1 MTANRSITVIHFV
14 RFNVVGVIGFVLQ
27 ASALFVLT
35 HSPYRVGY
43 LVATVTAVELAVLHN
58 FVWHQFWTWKDRP
71 STTIGE
77 ALRRL
82 LRFNITNG
90 AVSLVGNLICM
101 SFLVGVVRLPIV
113 VANILSVIACSIC
126 NFLLADR
133 IAFVIAKV
141 DGATVAEP
149 V

>member
-1 MTANRSITVIHFV
+1 MHFI

-27 ASALFVLT
+27 ATALFVLT
-35 HSPYRVGY
+35 HNPYRVGY
-43 LVATVTAVELAVLHN
+43 LVATATAVELAVLHN
-58 FVWHQFWTWKDRP
+58 FVWHQFWTWRDRP
-71 STTIGE
+71 STTIGDT
-77 ALRRL
+77 LRRL

-101 SFLVGVVRLPIV
+101 SFLVGVLHLPIV
-113 VANILSVIACSIC
+113 VANVLSVIACSIC

-133 IAFVIAKV
+133 IAFVVAKA